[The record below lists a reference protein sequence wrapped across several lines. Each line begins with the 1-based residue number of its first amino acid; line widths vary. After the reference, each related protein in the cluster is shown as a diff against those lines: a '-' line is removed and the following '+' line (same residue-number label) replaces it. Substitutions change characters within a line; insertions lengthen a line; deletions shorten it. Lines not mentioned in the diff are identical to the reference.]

1 MIRPRPG
8 IPVSDRWEHD
18 LQLVQRLISREAG
31 AWSEFVTE
39 YQALVFS
46 RVLHVVREWRRRLDR
61 ADIED
66 MVAEVFSQLVAN
78 NFASLRGFQG
88 RSSLSTWLTVIT
100 RRICWQA
107 LSRRETERPASQQG
121 SDFDM
126 QTVAVTRDDVLGRLI
141 RSEDESRLVAAM
153 EHLNERHRELLR
165 LFYVEELSYQE
176 IGTRMQMPMNSIG
189 PTLQRAQQKLKEL
202 MEA

>member
-1 MIRPRPG
+1 
-8 IPVSDRWEHD
+8 VSDRWEHD
-18 LQLVQRLISREAG
+18 LQLVQRLVGREAG

-66 MVAEVFSQLVAN
+66 LVAEVFSQLVAN
-78 NFASLRGFQG
+78 DFASLRGFQG
-88 RSSLSTWLTVIT
+88 RSNLSTWLTVIT
-100 RRICWQA
+100 RRICWQG
-107 LSRRETERPASQQG
+107 LSRREIERPASQQG

-141 RSEDESRLVAAM
+141 RSEDESRLAAAM